1 MDANKIL
8 WNTITIR
15 VPQNM
20 LHYTPTGRIKLQ
32 KSLTPLNN
40 VSKRRRIQSINLVP
54 SPDNK
59 VQVISQGNA
68 YTQDALRQRLQAGP
82 IQPRINPEVKGYSW
96 DNQKQKWK
104 ARIKINQRIRHLGYF
119 DNEEDAHE
127 AYLEAKRQ
135 L

>member
-1 MDANKIL
+1 MDNIL

-15 VPQNM
+15 VPEKM
-20 LHYTPTGRIKLQ
+20 LHYTPTGKITLK

-40 VSKRRRIQSINLVP
+40 VSKSRRIPSINLVP
-54 SPDNK
+54 SENNK
-59 VQVISQGNA
+59 IQVISQGNA
-68 YTQDALRQRLQAGP
+68 YTQDALRQRLQQGP

-96 DNQKQKWK
+96 DAQKQKWK

-119 DNEEDAHE
+119 DNEIDAHE
-127 AYLEAKRQ
+127 AYLTAKRQ

>member
-20 LHYTPTGRIKLQ
+20 IHYTPTGRITLQ
-32 KSLTPLNN
+32 KSLTRLNN
-40 VSKRRRIQSINLVP
+40 VSKRQRIPSINLMP

-59 VQVISQGNA
+59 IQVISQGNS
-68 YTQDALRQRLQAGP
+68 YTQDALRQRLQQGQ
-82 IQPRINPEVKGYSW
+82 IQNRINPEVKGYSW

-104 ARIKINQRIRHLGYF
+104 ARIKINQRLHHLGYF
-119 DNEEDAHE
+119 DNEEQAHE
-127 AYLEAKRQ
+127 AYLTAKRQ

>member
-1 MDANKIL
+1 MDNIL

-20 LHYTPTGRIKLQ
+20 LHYTPLGKITLK

-40 VSKRRRIQSINLVP
+40 VSKARRIPSINLVP

-59 VQVISQGNA
+59 IQVISQGNT
-68 YTQDALRQRLQAGP
+68 YTQDALRQRLLQGP

-104 ARIKINQRIRHLGYF
+104 ARIKINQRIHHLGYF
-119 DNEEDAHE
+119 DREEDAHE